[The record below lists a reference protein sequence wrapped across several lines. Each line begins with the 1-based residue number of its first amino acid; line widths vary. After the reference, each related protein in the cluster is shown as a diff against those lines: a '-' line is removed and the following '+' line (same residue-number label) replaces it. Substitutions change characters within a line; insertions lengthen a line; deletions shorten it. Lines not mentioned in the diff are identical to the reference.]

1 MNSLAAYKLVI
12 FDFDGTLGDTFGW
25 MLDTS
30 DALADKFGY
39 RKIDRSQ
46 LDTLRHLSAREMMK
60 IHKLPALKV
69 PAIAA
74 HFQKLM
80 TADAGKIALFD
91 GVPEMLRTL
100 HAADVKIAVVS
111 SNSEENIRLVLGPEL
126 CAMVGMFNCGASMFG
141 KASKFRKVLKRFGVK
156 PGEAIS
162 VGDEI
167 RDLDAAREV
176 GLATGAVSWGY
187 TAAEALRV
195 QEPDLMFETVD
206 AIADRLR

>member
-1 MNSLAAYKLVI
+1 MPAYRLAI
-12 FDFDGTLGDTFGW
+12 FDFDGTLGDTLGW

-30 DALADKFGY
+30 DALAEKFGY

-46 LDTLRHLSAREMMK
+46 LDQLRHLSAREMMK
-60 IHKLPALKV
+60 VQKLPAVKL

-80 TADAGKIALFD
+80 TADAGRIAMFD
-91 GVPEMLRTL
+91 GVPEMLRAL
-100 HAADVKIAVVS
+100 HGAGVRLAIVS
-111 SNSEENIRLVLGPEL
+111 SNSEENVRIILGPDL
-126 CAMVGMFNCGASMFG
+126 CGLVSMFNCGASMFG
-141 KASKFRKVLKRFGVK
+141 KAPKFRKVLKRLEVR

-176 GLATGAVSWGY
+176 GLATGVVCWGY
-187 TAAEALRV
+187 TAPDALKA
-195 QEPDLMFETVD
+195 QKPDHVFETVE
-206 AIADRLR
+206 AIAARLS

>member
-1 MNSLAAYKLVI
+1 MISLPAYKLAI
-12 FDFDGTLGDTFGW
+12 FDFDGTLGDTLGW

-46 LDTLRHLSAREMMK
+46 LDQLRHLSAREMMK
-60 IHKLPALKV
+60 VQKLPALKL

-80 TADAGKIALFD
+80 TADAGRIAMFE
-91 GVPEMLRTL
+91 GVPEMLHTL
-100 HAADVKIAVVS
+100 HASGVRLAIVS
-111 SNSEENIRLVLGPEL
+111 SNSEENVRIILGPEL
-126 CAMVGMFNCGASMFG
+126 CGLVSMFNCGASMFG
-141 KASKFRKVLKRFGVK
+141 KAPKFRKVLKRLGVK

-176 GLATGAVSWGY
+176 GLATGVVCWGY
-187 TAAEALRV
+187 TAPDALKA
-195 QEPDLMFETVD
+195 QKPDHVFETMGEIVGR
-206 AIADRLR
+206 IG

>member
-1 MNSLAAYKLVI
+1 LPAYRLAI
-12 FDFDGTLGDTFGW
+12 FDFDGTLGDTLGW

-30 DALADKFGY
+30 DALAEKFGY

-46 LDTLRHLSAREMMK
+46 LDQLRHLSAREMMK
-60 IHKLPALKV
+60 VQKLPALKL

-80 TADAGKIALFD
+80 TADAGRIAMFD
-91 GVPEMLRTL
+91 GVPEMLRAL
-100 HAADVKIAVVS
+100 HGAGVRLAIVS
-111 SNSEENIRLVLGPEL
+111 SNSEENVRIILGPDL
-126 CAMVGMFNCGASMFG
+126 CGLVSMFNCGASMFG
-141 KASKFRKVLKRFGVK
+141 KAPKFRKVLKRLEVR

-176 GLATGAVSWGY
+176 GLATGVVCWGY
-187 TAAEALRV
+187 TAPDALKA
-195 QEPDLMFETVD
+195 QKPDHVFETVE
-206 AIADRLR
+206 AIAARLS

>member
-1 MNSLAAYKLVI
+1 MISLPAYKLAI
-12 FDFDGTLGDTFGW
+12 FDFDGTLGDTLGW

-30 DALADKFGY
+30 DALAEKFGY

-46 LDTLRHLSAREMMK
+46 LDQLRHLSAREMMK
-60 IHKLPALKV
+60 VQKLPALKL

-80 TADAGKIALFD
+80 TADAGRIAMFG
-91 GVPEMLRTL
+91 GVPEMLRAL
-100 HAADVKIAVVS
+100 HASGVRLAIVS
-111 SNSEENIRLVLGPEL
+111 SNSEENVRIILGPEL
-126 CAMVGMFNCGASMFG
+126 CGLVSMFNCGASMFG
-141 KASKFRKVLKRFGVK
+141 KAPKFRKVLKRLGVR

-176 GLATGAVSWGY
+176 GLATGVVCWGY
-187 TAAEALRV
+187 TAPDALKA
-195 QEPDLMFETVD
+195 QKPDHVFETMGEIVGR
-206 AIADRLR
+206 IG